1 MAFPLRAVA
10 LSVTSAL
17 SELDRPADLLR
28 SVNHSN
34 RLLEAV
40 KVTAV
45 REMRASGES
54 WAAVGDALGLTRQA
68 AQQRYGAPAAALDL
82 PPALPGL

>member
-1 MAFPLRAVA
+1 MTGPTFAGSGEMAF
-10 LSVTSAL
+10 
-17 SELDRPADLLR
+17 LLR
-28 SVNHSN
+28 SVNSSI
-34 RLLEAV
+34 RFLEAV

-54 WAAVGDALGLTRQA
+54 WAAIGDALGLTRQA
-68 AQQRYGAPAAALDL
+68 AQQRYGVVAVPPEVSLPPHM